1 MHVYIDCKPS
11 ICVLSEIYTHSVCLL
26 HFIGVECIICPFPIW
41 MKAQFLCVLARCL
54 PLEMSKHV
62 FTCMGVLFRIS
73 ILYFLLTWHME
84 EEMQKPCY
92 ASCLFSGLST

>member
-1 MHVYIDCKPS
+1 MPFAFYWCRMHHLSLPNLDES
-11 ICVLSEIYTHSVCLL
+11 IFPL
-26 HFIGVECIICPFPIW
+26 CPGSLFT
-41 MKAQFLCVLARCL
+41 
-54 PLEMSKHV
+54 LEMSKHV
-62 FTCMGVLFRIS
+62 FKCMGVLFRIS